1 MDGRHGDVDWKHVI
15 EGSIQHKPSYSIILE
30 TYKNHPHLV
39 STINTSFIVFIVY
52 IFLSITHKLIHLL
65 YKFVMRK
72 TILVLWIQP
81 QALTNLPINV
91 KFYFINSQL
100 VDKHYIIQTQLN
112 NEMSHFFHAL
122 LVVSVGGMPTGIFI
136 VIWKKY
142 GLQNVLKV
150 VKIHKMAQH
159 HTLLSVQM
167 PYLQDQTE
175 SGKELL
181 KTPCLT

>member
-1 MDGRHGDVDWKHVI
+1 MW
-15 EGSIQHKPSYSIILE
+15 
-30 TYKNHPHLV
+30 
-39 STINTSFIVFIVY
+39 
-52 IFLSITHKLIHLL
+52 
-65 YKFVMRK
+65 K

-100 VDKHYIIQTQLN
+100 VDKNYIIQTQLN

-122 LVVSVGGMPTGIFI
+122 LVASVGGMPTGIWI
-136 VIWKKY
+136 LI
-142 GLQNVLKV
+142 
-150 VKIHKMAQH
+150 
-159 HTLLSVQM
+159 M

-181 KTPCLT
+181 RTPCLT